1 VTAAAAEAHAS
12 RAGALEALRHRD
24 FAIFFSAALCSNTG
38 TWMQTITVPYVL
50 DQLTHSTVWV
60 GVGAFATF
68 FPSTVVGPLAGALAD
83 RHDRRTIM
91 LVSQV
96 VLMVSA
102 LALWAIWVTGVATP
116 MLIVTCVVVGAIGAG
131 ITIAAWQAFVPQLV
145 PPEAMVSAVRLN
157 AMQFTGARAF
167 GPALAGLVLAQFGPG
182 TAFLANALSF
192 LLVIGALLLIAAR
205 PVTRVTDDG
214 GVWAQFTDA
223 VRYIRRRAVLIVSV
237 LGALFAS
244 LLGVSMIQLAE
255 PFARQVLHEGAGK
268 YGLLVAAYGAG
279 AIVGAVVT
287 VARGDVLRRS
297 SLTVA
302 GFGVFIVA
310 ELTVGLAPVYA
321 FALLGMFGIG
331 LAQSLAMVS
340 CQTAVQVNVDEHYRG
355 RVLSVYVMSF
365 FAGTPVGALVGG
377 IVAAVIGLRATIV
390 GSAAL
395 LAIAI
400 VVTMLRYPWFRV
412 LDESRVG
419 FDAAFPPSLT
429 SARPVPVGDA
439 GEARPR
445 PVARP

>member
-1 VTAAAAEAHAS
+1 VPADAAVPAAVPGGAP
-12 RAGALEALRHRD
+12 GALAALKHRD
-24 FAIFFSAALCSNTG
+24 FALFFAAALCSNTG

-60 GVGAFATF
+60 GIGAFATF

-91 LVSQV
+91 LISQV
-96 VLMVSA
+96 VLMASA

-116 MLIVTCVVVGAIGAG
+116 PLIVGCVVVGAIGAG

-182 TAFLANALSF
+182 TAFMANALSF

-205 PVTRVTDDG
+205 PVARVTDAS
-214 GVWAQFTDA
+214 GVLAQFRDA
-223 VRYIRRRAVLIVSV
+223 IRYIRKRAVLIVSV
-237 LGALFAS
+237 LGALFSS

-268 YGLLVAAYGAG
+268 YGLLVAAYGVG
-279 AIVGAVVT
+279 AITGSVVT
-287 VARGDVLRRS
+287 VARGDVYRRS
-297 SLTVA
+297 TLTVV
-302 GFGVFIVA
+302 GFAVFVAA
-310 ELTVGLAPVYA
+310 ELTFGLAPVYA
-321 FALLGMFGIG
+321 FALLGMYGIG
-331 LAQSLAMVS
+331 LAQSFAMVS

-365 FAGTPVGALVGG
+365 FAGTPVGALLGG
-377 IVAAVIGLRATIV
+377 IAASVIGLRATIV
-390 GSAAL
+390 ASAAL
-395 LAIAI
+395 LAGA
-400 VVTMLRYPWFRV
+400 VVVAMVRYPWFRV

-419 FDAAFPPSLT
+419 FDAHLEDDHL
-429 SARPVPVGDA
+429 VIDQMD
-439 GEARPR
+439 
-445 PVARP
+445 

>member
-1 VTAAAAEAHAS
+1 VTAAAS
-12 RAGALEALRHRD
+12 TSGSPGALAAFRHRD
-24 FAIFFSAALCSNTG
+24 FALFFSAALCSNSG

-83 RHDRRTIM
+83 RHDRRTIL

-96 VLMVSA
+96 VLMASA
-102 LALWAIWVTGVATP
+102 LALWGVWVSGVATP
-116 MLIVTCVVVGAIGAG
+116 QLIVGCVVVGAIGAG

-157 AMQFTGARAF
+157 AMQFTAARAF
-167 GPALAGLVLAQFGPG
+167 GPALAGLVLAEFGPG

-205 PVTRVTDDG
+205 PVTRLSNDG
-214 GVWAQFTDA
+214 GVWAQFADA
-223 VRYIRRRAVLIVSV
+223 IAYIRRRAVLIVSV
-237 LGALFAS
+237 LGALFAAFF
-244 LLGVSMIQLAE
+244 GVSMIQLAE
-255 PFARQVLHEGAGK
+255 PFARGVLHEGAGQ
-268 YGLLVAAYGAG
+268 YGLMVAAYGVG
-279 AIVGAVVT
+279 AISGAVVT

-297 SLTVA
+297 SLTVV
-302 GFGVFIVA
+302 GFGVFVAA
-310 ELTVGLAPVYA
+310 ELTFGLAPVYA
-321 FALLGMFGIG
+321 LALLGMFGIG

-365 FAGTPVGALVGG
+365 FAGTPVGALIGG
-377 IVAAVIGLRATIV
+377 IVASVVGLRATIV

-395 LAIAI
+395 LATAI
-400 VVTMLRYPWFRV
+400 VVTMMRYPWLRV

-419 FDAAFPPSLT
+419 FDAHVEPDSVHGIAVRLVTDPM
-429 SARPVPVGDA
+429 
-439 GEARPR
+439 E
-445 PVARP
+445 

>member
-1 VTAAAAEAHAS
+1 VTAAAAEAPGP
-12 RAGALEALRHRD
+12 AGALAALGHRD
-24 FAIFFSAALCSNTG
+24 FALFFSAALCSNTG

-83 RHDRRTIM
+83 RHDRRAIM
-91 LVSQV
+91 LISQV
-96 VLMVSA
+96 VLMASA
-102 LALWAIWVTGVATP
+102 LALWAIWVTGIATP
-116 MLIVTCVVVGAIGAG
+116 VLVVTCVVIGAIGAG

-145 PPEAMVSAVRLN
+145 PPDAMVSAVRLN

-205 PVTRVTDDG
+205 PVTRVTG
-214 GVWAQFTDA
+214 EAGVWAQFTDA
-223 VRYIRRRAVLIVSV
+223 VHYIRRRAVLIVSV

-255 PFARQVLHEGAGK
+255 PFARQVLHEGAGR
-268 YGLLVAAYGAG
+268 YGLLVAAYGVG
-279 AIVGAVVT
+279 AIAGAVVT

-297 SLTVA
+297 SLTVV
-302 GFGVFIVA
+302 GFAVFIGA
-310 ELTVGLAPVYA
+310 ELTFGLAPVYA

-377 IVAAVIGLRATIV
+377 IVASVVGLRATIV
-390 GSAAL
+390 GSAVL
-395 LAIAI
+395 LAA
-400 VVTMLRYPWFRV
+400 VVLVALARYPWFRV
-412 LDESRVG
+412 LDESRIG
-419 FDAAFPPSLT
+419 FDARVEPGGG
-429 SARPVPVGDA
+429 RPVPVA
-439 GEARPR
+439 GPAQPLANDTIEL
-445 PVARP
+445 

>member
-1 VTAAAAEAHAS
+1 MSAATHAS
-12 RAGALEALRHRD
+12 GSSGGAFAALRHRD

-68 FPSTVVGPLAGALAD
+68 FPATVVGPLAGSLAD

-96 VLMVSA
+96 VLMTSA
-102 LALWAIWVTGVATP
+102 LALWAVWVSGVATP
-116 MLIVTCVVVGAIGAG
+116 ELIVGIVVVGAVGAG

-145 PPEAMVSAVRLN
+145 PPEALVSAVRLN
-157 AMQFTGARAF
+157 AMQFTGARAL
-167 GPALAGLVLAQFGPG
+167 GPALAGLVLAEFGPG

-205 PVTRVTDDG
+205 PIAKATDAG
-214 GVWAQFTDA
+214 GVLSQFRDA
-223 VRYIRRRAVLIVSV
+223 LRYIRRRAVLIVAV
-237 LGALFAS
+237 LGALFSS

-279 AIVGAVVT
+279 AITGAVVT
-287 VARGDVLRRS
+287 VVRGDVIRRS
-297 SLTVA
+297 TLTVV
-302 GFGVFIVA
+302 GFAIFVVA
-310 ELTVGLAPVYA
+310 ELTFGLAPVYA
-321 FALLGMFGIG
+321 LALVGMYGIG
-331 LAQSLAMVS
+331 LAQSFAMVA

-365 FAGTPVGALVGG
+365 FAGTPIGALIGG
-377 IVAAVIGLRATIV
+377 ILASFIGLRETIV
-390 GSAAL
+390 VSAAL
-395 LAIAI
+395 LAVAVI
-400 VVTMLRYPWFRV
+400 VTMLRYPWFRV
-412 LDESRVG
+412 LDETRMG
-419 FDAAFPPSLT
+419 FDGHLEQSGADLDTPAHLIVEPL
-429 SARPVPVGDA
+429 
-439 GEARPR
+439 E
-445 PVARP
+445 

>member
-1 VTAAAAEAHAS
+1 MTAAAADVPAGSGHQS
-12 RAGALEALRHRD
+12 GGALAALKHRD
-24 FAIFFSAALCSNTG
+24 FALFFSAALCSNTG

-68 FPSTVVGPLAGALAD
+68 FPATIVGPLAGALAD
-83 RHDRRTIM
+83 RYDRRTIM

-96 VLMVSA
+96 VLMCSA
-102 LALWAIWVTGVATP
+102 LALWAIWVSGVATP
-116 MLIVTCVVVGAIGAG
+116 ELIVGVVVIGAFGAG

-145 PPEAMVSAVRLN
+145 PPEALVSAVRLN

-167 GPALAGLVLAQFGPG
+167 GPALAGLVLAEFGPG

-205 PVTRVTDDG
+205 PIAKSTAAG
-214 GVWAQFTDA
+214 GVAAQFRDGL
-223 VRYIRRRAVLIVSV
+223 RYIRKRAVLIVSV
-237 LGALFAS
+237 LGALFSS

-255 PFARQVLHEGAGK
+255 PFARHVLHEGAGK

-279 AIVGAVVT
+279 AITGAVVT

-297 SLTVA
+297 SLTVV
-302 GFGVFIVA
+302 GFAIFVVA
-310 ELTVGLAPVYA
+310 ELTFGLAPAYA
-321 FALLGMFGIG
+321 LALAGMFGIG

-340 CQTAVQVNVDEHYRG
+340 CQTAVQVNVDEDYRG

-365 FAGTPVGALVGG
+365 CAGTPIGALVGG
-377 IVAAVIGLRATIV
+377 IVASVVGLRATIV
-390 GSAAL
+390 GSAVL
-395 LAIAI
+395 LAIAVI
-400 VVTMLRYPWFRV
+400 VTMLRYPWFRV

-419 FDAAFPPSLT
+419 FDGHLE
-429 SARPVPVGDA
+429 GDHLVVD
-439 GEARPR
+439 E
-445 PVARP
+445 VVD

>member
-1 VTAAAAEAHAS
+1 VTTAADAASSGDAVA
-12 RAGALEALRHRD
+12 APTGAAAGGALAALKHRD
-24 FAIFFSAALCSNTG
+24 FALFFSAALCSNTG

-68 FPSTVVGPLAGALAD
+68 FPSTIVGPLAGALAD

-91 LVSQV
+91 LISQV
-96 VLMVSA
+96 ILMASA

-116 MLIVTCVVVGAIGAG
+116 PLIVGCVVVGAFGAG

-145 PPEAMVSAVRLN
+145 PPEALISAVRLN

-167 GPALAGLVLAQFGPG
+167 GPALAGLVLAEFGPG

-205 PVTRVTDDG
+205 PVTKVADAG
-214 GVWAQFTDA
+214 SVLAQFRDA
-223 VRYIRRRAVLIVSV
+223 IAYIRRRAVLIVSV
-237 LGALFAS
+237 LGALFSS

-255 PFARQVLHEGAGK
+255 PFSRQVLHEGAGK

-279 AIVGAVVT
+279 AITGSVVT
-287 VARGDVLRRS
+287 VARGDVVRRS
-297 SLTVA
+297 TLTVV
-302 GFGVFIVA
+302 GFAIFVAA
-310 ELTVGLAPVYA
+310 ELTFGLAPVYA
-321 FALLGMFGIG
+321 LALAGMYGIG
-331 LAQSLAMVS
+331 LAQSFAMVS

-365 FAGTPVGALVGG
+365 FAGTPIGALVGG
-377 IVAAVIGLRATIV
+377 IAASVIGLRATIV
-390 GSAAL
+390 VSAVL
-395 LAIAI
+395 LALAVI
-400 VVTMLRYPWFRV
+400 VTMLRYPWFRV

-419 FDAAFPPSLT
+419 FDAHVEDDGHLVID
-429 SARPVPVGDA
+429 R
-439 GEARPR
+439 EE
-445 PVARP
+445 

>member
-1 VTAAAAEAHAS
+1 VPAAAADAPGA
-12 RAGALEALRHRD
+12 AGPATGGALAALKHRD

-68 FPSTVVGPLAGALAD
+68 FPSTIVGPLAGALAD

-91 LVSQV
+91 LCSQV
-96 VLMVSA
+96 LLMCSA

-116 MLIVTCVVVGAIGAG
+116 TLIVACVVVGAFGAG

-145 PPEAMVSAVRLN
+145 PPEALVSAVRLN

-205 PVTRVTDDG
+205 PMTKVADAG
-214 GVWAQFTDA
+214 GVVAQFRDGL
-223 VRYIRRRAVLIVSV
+223 RYIRKRAVLLVSV

-268 YGLLVAAYGAG
+268 YGLLVAGYGAG
-279 AIVGAVVT
+279 AITGAVVT
-287 VARGDVLRRS
+287 VVRGDVLRRS
-297 SLTVA
+297 TLTVV
-302 GFGVFIVA
+302 GFAIFIVA
-310 ELTVGLAPVYA
+310 ELTFGLAPVYA
-321 FALLGMFGIG
+321 LALAGMFGIG
-331 LAQSLAMVS
+331 LAQSLAMVA

-365 FAGTPVGALVGG
+365 FAGTPIGALVGG
-377 IVAAVIGLRATIV
+377 IAASFIGLRATVV

-395 LAIAI
+395 LAVVI
-400 VVTMLRYPWFRV
+400 VLLMARYPWFRV

-419 FDAAFPPSLT
+419 FDGHLEDDHL
-429 SARPVPVGDA
+429 VVD
-439 GEARPR
+439 EAID
-445 PVARP
+445 